1 MKSVGFFCVPIPTS
15 CIASQTCQHSAM
27 PGAFREPA
35 HPLTGVAR
43 MATKTN
49 NTKPAP
55 KADTKPATKPNTKPA
70 KGK

>member
-1 MKSVGFFCVPIPTS
+1 
-15 CIASQTCQHSAM
+15 
-27 PGAFREPA
+27 
-35 HPLTGVAR
+35 

-49 NTKPAP
+49 TTKPAP

>member
-1 MKSVGFFCVPIPTS
+1 
-15 CIASQTCQHSAM
+15 
-27 PGAFREPA
+27 
-35 HPLTGVAR
+35 